1 MINTGLTQYFFF
13 QPNQPFFGLAQLAV
27 CGQDMQSQGVWGEAW
42 DPGPQETML
51 SGLTSFKAPAFL
63 ALPFHLAL
71 PTANCRAHEIKE
83 EQKQAAVISVDFS
96 LSRLLYGL
104 KNFSPFFLYSG
115 AHWSLA
121 NRWYQTF
128 PSLCYGRPMEAYL
141 FEAFMQI
148 IAYCPIRS

>member
-1 MINTGLTQYFFF
+1 M
-13 QPNQPFFGLAQLAV
+13 GLAQLSV
-27 CGQDMQSQGVWGEAW
+27 CVGKTSSHKGFKEKPGTL
-42 DPGPQETML
+42 DPGEDVLWSHLLQSACI
-51 SGLTSFKAPAFL
+51 SGFAFSPGSPHSQLQSSRNKRGVESKRAPA
-63 ALPFHLAL
+63 
-71 PTANCRAHEIKE
+71 
-83 EQKQAAVISVDFS
+83 VSVDFS

-104 KNFSPFFLYSG
+104 KNFSPFLLYSG